1 MRNKQPPPEYDAVR
15 HILTSRSVEAR
26 SAPYI
31 GDDDF
36 DWDGLLAEAETMSG
50 GEQALVR
57 IAHDLWEAKGI
68 VGIWEIPRAPRLP
81 PLRARDRRLLHLP
94 RRAGGREVAAL
105 AGRGLNRK
113 TTSTGS
119 TRSPQVETATETRAR
134 KGET

>member
-68 VGIWEIPRAPRLP
+68 VGIWEIPRRLDSHHFERVIDAFYICRGEP
-81 PLRARDRRLLHLP
+81 AGARSQPLPD
-94 RRAGGREVAAL
+94 AA
-105 AGRGLNRK
+105 
-113 TTSTGS
+113 
-119 TRSPQVETATETRAR
+119 
-134 KGET
+134 